1 MYSFVK
7 RYIAE
12 ADLDAEAAAKLISAA
27 SDVALLL
34 GPDGVVADI
43 AFGSEELSKAV
54 EGNWA
59 GRKWLDTVSAD
70 SRSKVEALLQEAA
83 TNEIT
88 RWRQINHPSAD
99 GRSSVL
105 VQYCALR
112 IGPAGRVIA
121 VGRNLLPLVELQQ
134 RLVSAQQSLERDY
147 WRLRQVE
154 TRYRMLFQMAS
165 EAVLIVDA
173 ATGRI
178 EESNPTANELLG
190 DEGHSL
196 VGETF
201 PLGLDAASE
210 STSQMLLSRLR
221 KSGRSEKIDIG
232 LARAAGRHELT
243 VSPLRQGDDVLF
255 LVRVS
260 NAEAAVANSALPEAR
275 TRLLKLV
282 DSAPDGVVV
291 TDAEGHVLTANAAFL
306 EMAQLTTED
315 QARGALLGQWLGRR
329 GAVDFEVLIA
339 NLRRHQAIRLFST
352 SLSGEHGLSVDV
364 EVSAI
369 TVNGDGT
376 TFGFVVRDVGRRLAP
391 PQAEKGTSS
400 RTVEQLMELVGR
412 VPLKELVRESTDL
425 IEKLCIEA
433 ALELSGHNRASAA
446 ELLGLS
452 RQSLYVKLRRY
463 GFHEYG
469 ASPSG

>member
-1 MYSFVK
+1 MYSLVK
-7 RYIAE
+7 RYIAG

-34 GPDGVVADI
+34 DPNGVIADL
-43 AFGSEELSKAV
+43 AFGSEELSNAV

-59 GRKWLDTVSAD
+59 GRTWLDTVSAD
-70 SRSKVEALLQEAA
+70 SRSKVEALLREAA
-83 TNEIT
+83 TNEVT

-99 GRSSVL
+99 GGRSVL

-112 IGPAGRVIA
+112 VGGDGRIIA
-121 VGRNLLPLVELQQ
+121 VGRNLLPIAELQQ

-178 EESNPTANELLG
+178 EESNPIANELLG

-201 PLGLDAASE
+201 PIGLDSASQ
-210 STSQMLLSRLR
+210 SGSQTLLSRLR
-221 KSGRSEKIDIG
+221 KSGRSEKIDIA
-232 LARAAGRHELT
+232 LTRAAGRYELS

-255 LVRVS
+255 LVRIS
-260 NAEAAVANSALPEAR
+260 NAEAVVTFSTLPEAR
-275 TRLLKLV
+275 ARLLKVV

-291 TDAEGHVLTANAAFL
+291 TDSEGHVLTANAAFL

-315 QARGALLGQWLGRR
+315 QAHGALLGQWLGRR

-339 NLRRHQAIRLFST
+339 NLRRNQAIRLFST
-352 SLSGEHGLSVDV
+352 SLSGEHGLSIDV

-369 TVNGDGT
+369 TVNGEGT
-376 TFGFVVRDVGRRLAP
+376 TFGFVVRDVGRRLP
-391 PQAEKGTSS
+391 SPQTEKRTTS

-433 ALELSGHNRASAA
+433 ALELAGHNRASAA

-469 ASPSG
+469 ANPGA